1 MITNIVMLTK
11 DRWELTIQS
20 LTTLYRNTNE
30 ADFNITI
37 IDDGSNEISQ
47 AALHGF
53 LDAKKSNVAMLRI
66 ENSQGVTG
74 RARNLGV
81 YWSEKTF
88 GRGEYLYLSDNDVYF
103 LPKWLNELTSFFYFF
118 PESNFRL
125 VGGWNHPFLNPHTE
139 VRGCGVYS
147 HDAIAGASQLMRWET
162 WDKYG
167 PLVANAPG
175 TCQGEDW
182 LFCQKI
188 IEDGGKVG
196 SIYPRVVLNCGITNS
211 EGKPAQGP
219 DVMLAELQEARKT
232 YTDIY
237 WE

>member
-66 ENSQGVTG
+66 ENSQSVTG

-88 GRGEYLYLSDNDVYF
+88 GRGDWLYLSDNDVYF
-103 LPKWLNELTSFFYFF
+103 LPRWLDKLTAIL
-118 PESNFRL
+118 ESGFKISL
-125 VGGWNHPFLNPHTE
+125 LGGWNHPFLNPTPYAKLRTRE
-139 VRGCGVYS
+139 TGLDGAELCT

-182 LFCQKI
+182 LFCQNI
-188 IEDGGKVG
+188 IKDGGKVG
-196 SIYPRVVLNCGITNS
+196 SIYP
-211 EGKPAQGP
+211 
-219 DVMLAELQEARKT
+219 
-232 YTDIY
+232 
-237 WE
+237 